1 MKTFPEKNDTMSFNS
16 APGVCLPLTLVEAET
31 AADGT
36 FKGRFRVR
44 IIRAGLSGNGTF
56 YPDAALRKAV
66 PLFEGAR
73 VFVKSDSEHLTGAGK
88 DVRNLVGR
96 IVDASFIAGRGTDAG
111 ELQGVLEMIEPAG
124 PVAVKIKEALDKGMA
139 SLFGFS
145 IDAAGTASK
154 GRIGG
159 KAVRMVK
166 EIAKVNSVDLI
177 VEPAAGGQ
185 VLNLI
190 ESTGDHPME
199 DDELSASQVR
209 NMVEATK
216 LPDAAKQKLIR
227 ECGPPSKVTEAQLR
241 EAIVEEIEYVAKF
254 TESGKV
260 KGLGDDDYAS
270 TQLIEG
276 RNEKVGGM
284 LDAFFDPAHKD
295 HRHARSFRECYVNI
309 TGDRGFTGLV
319 RNCDQAL
326 LRESLGSQSF
336 GDVLGDAINRRM
348 VAEYRNQTV
357 YDIWRQL
364 TGNPV
369 PVNDFRTQER
379 TRFGGYGD
387 LPIVAES
394 DPYLALNS
402 PTDEKASYAVAK
414 RGGTEDV
421 TLEMITNDD
430 VGAIQRIPQ
439 KLVRAAKR
447 TLSKFVLDFLKDN
460 AAIYDGVA
468 LFHGDHANLGSAAL
482 DATSVAAGRLAMKI
496 QPEKDSGDKIGIG
509 PRFLWVPDQ
518 LEEAAVNLFRRNT
531 EQDKTF
537 VQSLTLEVM
546 PVWYWTDTTDWCLTA
561 DPNDIPIVE
570 IGFLSGNEE
579 PELFIQDSPTS
590 GSMFSHDK
598 VTYKIRHIY
607 GGTVV
612 DYRGAYKAVV
622 AG

>member
-1 MKTFPEKNDTMSFNS
+1 MDDFLIEALNATITD
-16 APGVCLPLTLVEAET
+16 PG
-31 AADGT
+31 
-36 FKGRFRVR
+36 GRFRVR
-44 IIRAGLSGNGTF
+44 IVGAGLSGNGRY
-56 YPDAALRKAV
+56 YPDAVLKRAV

-73 VFVKSDSEHLTGAGK
+73 VFVKSDSEHLAGAGK
-88 DVRNLVGR
+88 DFRNLVGR
-96 IVDASFIAGRGTDAG
+96 VTGVEFITGQGTDTG
-111 ELQGVLEMIEPAG
+111 ELQGILELIETAG
-124 PVAVKIKEALDKGMA
+124 PVAAKLKEAWDKGM
-139 SLFGFS
+139 SGLFGFS
-145 IDAAGTASK
+145 IDAAGTAAK
-154 GRIGG
+154 GRVGG
-159 KAVRMVK
+159 QAVRMVK
-166 EIAKVNSVDLI
+166 EISKVNSVDLI

-199 DDELSASQVR
+199 DDELSAGQVR
-209 NMVEATK
+209 NIVEATK
-216 LPDAAKQKLIR
+216 LPEPAKQKLIK
-227 ECGPPSKVTEAQLR
+227 EYGPPSKVTETQLR
-241 EAIVEEIEYVAKF
+241 EAITEEIEYVAKF
-254 TESGKV
+254 SESGKV
-260 KGLGDDDYAS
+260 RGLGDDFDHDRS
-270 TQLIEG
+270 RVHLIEG

-295 HRHARSFRECYVNI
+295 HRHARSFRECYLTI

-326 LRESLGSQSF
+326 MRESLGSQSF

-348 VAEYRNQTV
+348 VAEYQNQTV

-364 TGNPV
+364 TGTPV

-387 LPIVAES
+387 LPIVTES
-394 DPYLALNS
+394 DPYVALAS

-468 LFHGDHANLGSAAL
+468 LFHADHDNLGSAAL
-482 DATSVAAGRLAMKI
+482 ADTSVAAGRLAIKS
-496 QPEKDSGDKIGIG
+496 QPEKDSGEKIGLG
-509 PRFLWVPDQ
+509 PRYLWVPDD
-518 LEEAAVNLFRRNT
+518 LEETAVNLFRRNT

-546 PVWYWTDTTDWCLTA
+546 PVWYWTDSTDWCLTA
-561 DPNDIPIVE
+561 DPNDVPIVE
-570 IGFLSGNEE
+570 LGFLSGNEE
-579 PELFIQDSPTS
+579 PELFVQDSPTS

-612 DYRGAYKAVV
+612 DYRGAYKGVV